1 MSAKTIKITY
11 WILTVLLA
19 LSMAGDG
26 YGGVTKQQAGIDVLQ
41 HLGYPVYFMVI
52 VGFAKLLGVIAILQN
67 KFKAIKEWAYAGFAF
82 NFLGAIASRAFVG
95 DCPADL
101 IPPIVMA
108 VFLFATYYFWKKFN
122 QVEVNYKT
130 KNQ

>member
-26 YGGVTKQQAGIDVLQ
+26 YGGVTKQQAGVDVLH
-41 HLGYPVYFMVI
+41 HLGYPVYFMII
-52 VGFAKLLGVIAILQN
+52 VGVAKLLGVIAILQN

-82 NFLGAIASRAFVG
+82 NFLGAIASRVFVG
-95 DCPADL
+95 DGPADL
-101 IPPIVMA
+101 IPPIVMV

-122 QVEVNYKT
+122 QVEVT
-130 KNQ
+130 P

>member
-26 YGGVTKQQAGIDVLQ
+26 YGGVTKQQAGVDVLQ
-41 HLGYPVYFMVI
+41 HLGYPIYFMII
-52 VGFAKLLGVIAILQN
+52 VGVAKLLGVIAILQN

-95 DCPADL
+95 DGPADL
-101 IPPIVMA
+101 IPPIVMV

-122 QVEVNYKT
+122 QVEPDYKI
-130 KNQ
+130 KN

>member
-26 YGGVTKQQAGIDVLQ
+26 YGGVTKQQAGVDVLQ
-41 HLGYPVYFMVI
+41 HLGYPIYFMVI
-52 VGFAKLLGVIAILQN
+52 VGVAKLLGVIAILQN

-95 DCPADL
+95 DGPADL
-101 IPPIVMA
+101 IPPIVMV

-122 QVEVNYKT
+122 QVKADYKI
-130 KNQ
+130 KN

>member
-1 MSAKTIKITY
+1 MSSKTIKITY
-11 WILTVLLA
+11 WILTALLA

-26 YGGVTKQQAGIDVLQ
+26 YGGVTKQQAGVDVLQ

-52 VGFAKLLGVIAILQN
+52 VGVAKLLGVIAILQN

-95 DCPADL
+95 DGPADL
-101 IPPIVMA
+101 IPPIVMV

-122 QVEVNYKT
+122 QVEVT
-130 KNQ
+130 T

>member
-26 YGGVTKQQAGIDVLQ
+26 YGGVTKQQAGVDVLQ

-52 VGFAKLLGVIAILQN
+52 VGVAKLLGVIAILQN

-95 DCPADL
+95 DGPADL
-101 IPPIVMA
+101 ILPIVMV

-122 QVEVNYKT
+122 QIEVNPKT